1 MSSVIGA
8 EPRYLMTMTEKKKTI
23 LIVYFYPPLLFKFN
37 LPSANLNGATNIF
50 KLKAFTTVNALKT
63 NAMTTL
69 TYSLYSILHDW
80 SHVHVHAAVYTEHK
94 YSLLVSNI
102 VFHIY

>member
-8 EPRYLMTMTEKKKTI
+8 EPRYLMTMTEKKETI

-37 LPSANLNGATNIF
+37 LPSANLNEPTNIF
-50 KLKAFTTVNALKT
+50 KLEVFTTVNALKF

-69 TYSLYSILHDW
+69 TYSFYSILQDC
-80 SHVHVHAAVYTEHK
+80 SHVHVHAAVYTEYK